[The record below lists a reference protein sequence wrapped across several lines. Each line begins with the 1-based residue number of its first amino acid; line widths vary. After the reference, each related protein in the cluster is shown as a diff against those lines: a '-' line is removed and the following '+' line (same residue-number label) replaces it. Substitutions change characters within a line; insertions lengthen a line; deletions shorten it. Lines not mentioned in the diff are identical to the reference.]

1 MYAAADVLLLNQK
14 AAVKDAV
21 IPSKLLTYMASGR
34 PVLCSASTESVASQ
48 LIRKAGCGLVVEP
61 EAPGALVE
69 GAIALRAES
78 TFRAQ
83 MGTEGRQYVERNYN
97 KARVLD
103 SYDQFFEMLLQRQ
116 GPVAVAAD

>member
-48 LIRKAGCGLVVEP
+48 LIRKAGCGLVA
-61 EAPGALVE
+61 APSS
-69 GAIALRAES
+69 AE
-78 TFRAQ
+78 TR
-83 MGTEGRQYVERNYN
+83 
-97 KARVLD
+97 
-103 SYDQFFEMLLQRQ
+103 
-116 GPVAVAAD
+116 PP